1 MGTGILLLLCTGWT
15 VEPELILHHG
25 KIVTVDAQFRIV
37 EALAVSQDKLLA
49 VGSNSEVLQLAG
61 PQTVLIDL
69 QGKTVIPG
77 LIDSHVHATG
87 AAIYEFD
94 HPVPEMDTV
103 ADVLRY
109 IASRAEA
116 LEDGEWIVVNQVFIT
131 RLRDQRYPTRKELD
145 QAAPQN
151 PVMFRTGPDCALNSL
166 ALQLSG
172 IDRDFRI
179 PEGESGLIE
188 RDPSTGEPTG
198 ILRNAARFVK
208 VKFPGRAPTFQEK
221 RERLRQ
227 LLADYNAVGITSIA
241 DRNAGAEAI
250 ELYQSLLQN
259 EQLTCRVFLSYSVN
273 GQAEWDEVQ
282 RQIQRAAEHPLY
294 QYNPWIWLRGVKVFL
309 DGGMLTGSAYMKQPW
324 GISDIYSIRDPEY
337 RGLLFIPEDRLENMA
352 RYALERDLQF
362 TAHAVGDGAV
372 DALIRAYTNIDREM
386 PVRARRPCITHCNFM
401 SPEAIAQMKNLG
413 IVADLQPAWLWLDGA
428 TLLKQFGE
436 ERLTWF
442 QPYHTLFEEGVI
454 VGGGSDHMQ
463 KIGSRR
469 SVNPY
474 NPFLGMWITVARIP
488 RRMDR
493 PLHPEQRLTR
503 EQALRLYTIHNA
515 HLTFEEHLKGSLEP
529 GKYADFVI
537 LTTDLLSCPEEQLA
551 DIEVAA
557 TYVGGRKVYP
567 R

>member
-372 DALIRAYTNIDREM
+372 EALIRAYTNIDREM